1 MHHKPVRLAKS
12 RGGKVA
18 RLNCAL
24 CSKTKGRRRQ
34 TRWQCGTCEVPL
46 CCETFDTNNDEA
58 DDASAD
64 PGPKSCYTLWHE
76 AEDLLVE
83 HEKQHALMCTSKQN
97 KKRKRIGVDENDGLG
112 EFERRN
118 SFNSY
123 EDINDNDGANE
134 SMAEVEGGWS
144 PNGLDDELL
153 PPLPEIEVD
162 TIQQLNVDK
171 E

>member
-1 MHHKPVRLAKS
+1 
-12 RGGKVA
+12 
-18 RLNCAL
+18 
-24 CSKTKGRRRQ
+24 
-34 TRWQCGTCEVPL
+34 
-46 CCETFDTNNDEA
+46 
-58 DDASAD
+58 
-64 PGPKSCYTLWHE
+64 
-76 AEDLLVE
+76 
-83 HEKQHALMCTSKQN
+83 MCTSKQN
-97 KKRKRIGVDENDGLG
+97 KKRKRIGVDENDGSG